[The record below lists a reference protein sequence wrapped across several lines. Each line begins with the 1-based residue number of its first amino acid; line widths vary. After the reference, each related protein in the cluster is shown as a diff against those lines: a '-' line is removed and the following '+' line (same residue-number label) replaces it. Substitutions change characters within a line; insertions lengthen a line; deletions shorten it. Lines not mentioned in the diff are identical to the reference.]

1 VDQTIYGMTSLAT
14 AATSAVQLSVNNM
27 KATMIESG
35 SCVIDPWDLVRL
47 PSPMLSL
54 NPLLSIA
61 ATHGCPVD
69 GVLYP
74 QPLADVTYTRINHS
88 DGKIE
93 IRWEPTK

>member
-1 VDQTIYGMTSLAT
+1 MTAPVM
-14 AATSAVQLSVNNM
+14 AAISAVQSSVNNM
-27 KATMIESG
+27 KAASFESG

-47 PSPMLSL
+47 PSSMLSF

-88 DGKIE
+88 DGTIE